1 MSDYN
6 VKTKD
11 NKLLIT
17 LSKIN
22 NSVRTEKKTLVAMVS
37 FIEEENKDFVFKL
50 KITLSDGKY

>member
-22 NSVRTEKKTLVAMVS
+22 ISVRTEKKTLVAMVS